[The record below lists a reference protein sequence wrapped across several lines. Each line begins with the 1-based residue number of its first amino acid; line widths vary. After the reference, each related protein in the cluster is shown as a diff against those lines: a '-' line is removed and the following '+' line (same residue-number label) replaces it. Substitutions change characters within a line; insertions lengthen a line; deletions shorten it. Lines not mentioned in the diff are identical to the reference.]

1 MADDPLIPPLVA
13 VTVAEPAPTAVTT
26 PLVLTVAT
34 AALSLTQAIERPART
49 LPLGSRTVATSCLVA
64 CDTSEVDVGLTVTDA
79 TDAACV
85 TVREAVPL
93 AVPLVAVMVAT
104 PGITPVTVPTAKPR
118 PPALSEATVAT
129 DVLLL
134 TQVVAGWSSKR
145 PAASR
150 TIAVRTSVSP
160 AAPTE
165 AVVGAT
171 DTEAGGPAPT
181 TTSACACIEST
192 VSVTK

>member
-1 MADDPLIPPLVA
+1 
-13 VTVAEPAPTAVTT
+13 
-26 PLVLTVAT
+26 
-34 AALSLTQAIERPART
+34 
-49 LPLGSRTVATSCLVA
+49 VATSCLVA

-118 PPALSEATVAT
+118 SPALSEATVAT
-129 DVLLL
+129 DGSLL
-134 TQVVAGWSSKR
+134 TQVVAGCSTKR

-150 TIAVRTSVSP
+150 TIGVGASVAP
-160 AAPTE
+160 GAPT
-165 AVVGAT
+165 
-171 DTEAGGPAPT
+171 GGLGGGT
-181 TTSACACIEST
+181 
-192 VSVTK
+192 